1 VKLETDRDNGLTKYL
16 VGAAD
21 AQDWRSVVKR
31 DPDQP
36 NLNIMTC
43 GPIPPNPPELL
54 GSDRF
59 RNLIDEL
66 RSSFDWVIIDSPPA
80 ASLADAILLS
90 ALSDLVVL
98 VVRYNV
104 TDRDL
109 IARTLQLLRNVSAN
123 VVGAVLNHVDLD
135 RAYRKDQYYAGYYYT
150 SKDAQDAKPGGVVS
164 GRKVG
169 SRA

>member
-1 VKLETDRDNGLTKYL
+1 
-16 VGAAD
+16 
-21 AQDWRSVVKR
+21 
-31 DPDQP
+31 
-36 NLNIMTC
+36 
-43 GPIPPNPPELL
+43 
-54 GSDRF
+54 
-59 RNLIDEL
+59 
-66 RSSFDWVIIDSPPA
+66 
-80 ASLADAILLS
+80 
-90 ALSDLVVL
+90 
-98 VVRYNV
+98 VRYNV